1 MSFGRFR
8 SAGVVWG
15 PPLLVGAI
23 VFGCGGAAT
32 RAVTTTAR
40 LLSTTRPPTT
50 SATATTATTQGDD
63 VTVTA
68 QSFRS
73 LRTMTPIRGF
83 FVDNLL
89 GHLSA
94 SVAIANSRDGGTYPP
109 GTLLQLVPQEAMVK
123 HRAGWNPATKDWE
136 FFFLDVSAS
145 GTEIVHR
152 GTQQVVNRFGGNCAS
167 CHSAATAKFDMVCE
181 HDHGCAPLPISDD
194 IIKAIQLA
202 DPRPK
207 A

>member
-8 SAGVVWG
+8 SAGAVWG

-32 RAVTTTAR
+32 RTVTMTTRHTPTTRAPAP
-40 LLSTTRPPTT
+40 STTG
-50 SATATTATTQGDD
+50 SDD

-83 FVDNLL
+83 FAGNLL

-94 SVAIANSRDGGTYPP
+94 TVAIANSLDGGTYPP

-136 FFFLDVSAS
+136 FFSLDVSAS
-145 GTEIVHR
+145 GTKILNR

-167 CHSAATAKFDMVCE
+167 CHAAATAKFDMVCE
-181 HDHGCAPLPISDD
+181 HDHGCAPLPISDAL
-194 IIKAIQLA
+194 IKAIQLA

-207 A
+207 P

>member
-8 SAGVVWG
+8 STGVVWG

-32 RAVTTTAR
+32 RAVTSTTQASATSTTA
-40 LLSTTRPPTT
+40 SE
-50 SATATTATTQGDD
+50 D

-73 LRTMTPIRGF
+73 LQRMTHIRGF

-123 HRAGWNPATKDWE
+123 HRAGWNPGTKDWE

-145 GTEIVHR
+145 GTKIVHR
-152 GTQQVVNRFGGNCAS
+152 GTQKVENRFGGNCAS
-167 CHSAATAKFDMVCE
+167 CHAAATAKFDMVCE
-181 HDHGCAPLPISDD
+181 HDHGCAPLPVSDD
-194 IIKAIQLA
+194 IIRAIQLA